1 MNYISFVTSAS
12 RENANFRFFVF
23 FWPGRRFNN
32 QFLLLISFHKLGW
45 KFKLNA
51 SKLRDNLKFRNSE
64 KLPVNF
70 RSAHLKNQRCSALPQ
85 RKSVLISPD
94 SAQLPLIVLFSMLF
108 RTESAL
114 FRAESALFRCFQ
126 VVNSTELELKHFWI
140 QADKRWLSLR
150 RQPGLVNKAFNF
162 CLILYLIK
170 YFLKVFQ
177 WFNKCFHA

>member
-1 MNYISFVTSAS
+1 MTKTLELVIKKHSFFFEKCKFHSTIQQNDSKSWNNGTFYHKFDQFEILLKVRPTKRENASKKMNYISFVTSAS

-23 FWPGRRFNN
+23 FGPEEDSTTI
-32 QFLLLISFHKLGW
+32 LLLISFHKLGW

-94 SAQLPLIVLFSMLF
+94 SA
-108 RTESAL
+108 
-114 FRAESALFRCFQ
+114 
-126 VVNSTELELKHFWI
+126 
-140 QADKRWLSLR
+140 
-150 RQPGLVNKAFNF
+150 
-162 CLILYLIK
+162 
-170 YFLKVFQ
+170 
-177 WFNKCFHA
+177 